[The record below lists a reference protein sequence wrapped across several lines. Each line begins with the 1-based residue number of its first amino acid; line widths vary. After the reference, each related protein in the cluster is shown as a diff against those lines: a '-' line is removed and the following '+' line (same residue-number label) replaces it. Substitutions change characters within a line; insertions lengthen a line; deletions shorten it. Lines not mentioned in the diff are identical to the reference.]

1 MPRIHIED
9 KHTYNTLPQRA
20 LYTEFSRA
28 GSSVD
33 VTPDPVI
40 NKLNYPSTGTDES
53 DRIGR
58 KIYTSSVVS
67 EGYIYLDNTLG
78 FSTTPVSATASF
90 GRIFMELKIILLLL
104 ENLVIWVV
112 NILS

>member
-78 FSTTPVSATASF
+78 FQQLLFLLQLVLVES
-90 GRIFMELKIILLLL
+90 FMELKIILLLL